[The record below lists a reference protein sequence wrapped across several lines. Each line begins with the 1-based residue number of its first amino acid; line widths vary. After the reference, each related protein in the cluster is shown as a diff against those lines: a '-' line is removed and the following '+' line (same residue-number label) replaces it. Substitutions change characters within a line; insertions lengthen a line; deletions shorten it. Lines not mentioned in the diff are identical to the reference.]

1 MRTGTGVR
9 MQMPFVS
16 KRHEVSDGIVGKA
29 QLIMLFFNL
38 SPESRFENSITHFEV
53 KDHTLVWVNITK
65 GKCDALCGPNILY
78 PRHLSHYSSV

>member
-9 MQMPFVS
+9 MQMQFVS
-16 KRHEVSDGIVGKA
+16 KRHEVSDDIVGNTRLEKA

-53 KDHTLVWVNITK
+53 KDSHPRV
-65 GKCDALCGPNILY
+65 GKHNK
-78 PRHLSHYSSV
+78 R